1 MRKDRRKRLL
11 EIIEEQPVSTYEE
24 LRDLLAAEGYK
35 ANISTIFKDVK
46 DLGLVKVPSYLGI
59 RRYALPEA
67 KKNED
72 AKESFGGVMTGAAES
87 IVSVDC
93 AQNLVVVK
101 TTPGMANAVA
111 VIFDSFNQDNV
122 LGCVAGDDTIIIVVK
137 DNESA
142 LTVKEKIKD
151 LSGK

>member
-24 LRDLLAAEGYK
+24 LRDLLAKEGYK

-67 KKNED
+67 KKKEEG
-72 AKESFGGVMTGAAES
+72 KESLAGVMTGAAES

-111 VIFDSFNQDNV
+111 VIFDSFNQDSV
-122 LGCVAGDDTIIIVVK
+122 LGCVAGDDTIIIVVR
-137 DNESA
+137 DNDSA
-142 LTVKEKIKD
+142 LEVKEKVNN